1 MGLFRVYEIR
11 DRIGYN
17 EETTYYLEHAI
28 ATLED
33 SLAIGQQSINAPP
46 ATTFAT
52 LLETQNERHWV
63 MGDCEVPED
72 YEMIYAFNYDN
83 LLAAIM
89 GLVQDLP
96 PEYYW
101 EFDTLRHPFVMHL
114 RKLPETDGCEL
125 RLNRN
130 LTYLTMTIDRS
141 QLCTRVLPFGAGE
154 GADRIT
160 LSPLTGSMYLD
171 SDTAGTWGYV
181 SRTFTAG
188 DAFDTPTLLAVAERY
203 LEKYKNP
210 LISISGEAVDLH
222 KATGESM
229 DYFVNGALCRLALP
243 DYGITM
249 RERVISTIWE
259 DVFNQPKR
267 EEVIL
272 SSRIR
277 DASDE
282 IADLMREATNSR
294 LIGGSIE
301 TVEKNAR
308 AGNITP
314 VSPFSQTFEV
324 TGYGNVL
331 NVKTEYRVVT
341 AAGDEVNARITVDGN
356 AVDEKDAAG
365 RIVDI
370 TRYLGKDDAGVPTV
384 GSHTIT
390 ISPATLNTVKSEV
403 DNTITV
409 KQIKKR

>member
-1 MGLFRVYEIR
+1 VGLFRVYEIR

-72 YEMIYAFNYDN
+72 YEMIYEFNYDN

-154 GADRIT
+154 GSDRIT

-188 DAFDTPTLLAVAERY
+188 DAFDTITL
-203 LEKYKNP
+203 
-210 LISISGEAVDLH
+210 
-222 KATGESM
+222 
-229 DYFVNGALCRLALP
+229 
-243 DYGITM
+243 
-249 RERVISTIWE
+249 
-259 DVFNQPKR
+259 
-267 EEVIL
+267 
-272 SSRIR
+272 
-277 DASDE
+277 
-282 IADLMREATNSR
+282 
-294 LIGGSIE
+294 
-301 TVEKNAR
+301 
-308 AGNITP
+308 
-314 VSPFSQTFEV
+314 
-324 TGYGNVL
+324 
-331 NVKTEYRVVT
+331 
-341 AAGDEVNARITVDGN
+341 
-356 AVDEKDAAG
+356 
-365 RIVDI
+365 
-370 TRYLGKDDAGVPTV
+370 
-384 GSHTIT
+384 
-390 ISPATLNTVKSEV
+390 
-403 DNTITV
+403 
-409 KQIKKR
+409 